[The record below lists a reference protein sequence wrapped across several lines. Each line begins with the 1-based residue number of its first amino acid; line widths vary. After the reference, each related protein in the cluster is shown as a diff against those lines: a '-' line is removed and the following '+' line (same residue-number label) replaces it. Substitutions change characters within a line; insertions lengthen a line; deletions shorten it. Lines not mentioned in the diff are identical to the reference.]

1 VKVHRLLAITM
12 QLLNRKRMSGQE
24 LAEQFEVSLRTIY
37 RDLETINSAGIPI
50 VSYSGANGGYEI
62 MDQYHIDRQ
71 IVTLD
76 DLDSI
81 MTALKGVQASLDDR
95 NIDHLMAK
103 VGALIDKS
111 EHTRLEEAGETL
123 LFNTVSWRGRG
134 TPLDKGLLAELR
146 QAAKKR
152 NVINFGYPN
161 AEGTIEERIAE
172 PVGLAWKGFA
182 WYLYA
187 YCRLRDDYRTFR
199 LSRIKELRV
208 ERETFTRRNTS
219 LEELDAK
226 WGNPSQRT
234 DSVMG
239 MVLRFHPRM
248 RVRVEE
254 YFQPEEITVAEDG
267 YFIVRS
273 KHSVDGWLMGTL
285 LSYGADVKVLEP
297 KHLADSIR
305 ERALEVA
312 RQYE

>member
-81 MTALKGVQASLDDR
+81 MTALKGVQSSLDDR
-95 NIDHLMAK
+95 DIDHLLAK
-103 VGALIDKS
+103 VGALIAKS

-123 LFNTVSWRGRG
+123 LFNTNLWRGAQ
-134 TPLDKGLLAELR
+134 LDKAILNQLR

-152 NVINFGYPN
+152 NIIGFGYPN
-161 AEGTIEERIAE
+161 SEGAIEERTVE
-172 PVGLAWKGFA
+172 PVGLAWKGYA

-187 YCRLRDDYRTFR
+187 YCRLRGDYRTFR
-199 LSRIKELRV
+199 LSRIKELRI
-208 ERETFTRRNTS
+208 ERETFPRRNVS
-219 LEELDAK
+219 LGELDAK
-226 WGNPSQRT
+226 WGNQAQAT
-234 DSVMG
+234 NNLTGV
-239 MVLRFHPRM
+239 VLRFHPRM
-248 RVRVEE
+248 RTRVEE
-254 YFQPEEITVAEDG
+254 YFSPEEITVAEDG

-273 KHSVDGWLMGTL
+273 EHSNDSWLQGTL
-285 LSYGADVKVLEP
+285 LSYGTDVKVLEP
-297 KHLADSIR
+297 KQLADTIR
-305 ERALEVA
+305 ERALEIVH
-312 RQYE
+312 QYE